1 MMKNKKKFSILN
13 KIKLWFARKKANA
26 SLKPLKKAKKIRER
40 NKVLAAYGETIKII
54 TDSVRRIVICTI
66 TFSLAVIFLYVLFTH
81 LHSLGLTDLGNLLKQ
96 FL

>member
-1 MMKNKKKFSILN
+1 MRLINSFKNKV
-13 KIKLWFARKKANA
+13 KLWFQRRKAKK
-26 SLKPLKKAKKIRER
+26 SLKPLEKAQKIEEK

-81 LHSLGLTDLGNLLKQ
+81 LHSLGLTNLGNLLKQ